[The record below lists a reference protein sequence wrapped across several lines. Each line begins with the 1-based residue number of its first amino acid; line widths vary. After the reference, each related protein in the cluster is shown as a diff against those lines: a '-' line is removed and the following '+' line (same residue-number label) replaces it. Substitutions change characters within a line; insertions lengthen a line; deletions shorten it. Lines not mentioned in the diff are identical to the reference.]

1 MDDSEVVSDPDL
13 PRAVKLAWGLE
24 KAGARGPK
32 RGLSLERIVDA
43 AVELA
48 EEDGVGALSMA
59 RVAKRLGFTTMSLYR
74 YVASKDEL
82 IDLISDR
89 VIGPPPVFPDGLSWR
104 DGLRY
109 WARAE
114 YDQLMRHRWWLQLAV
129 GASPP
134 TGPNNIAWLDAGLGT
149 LADTPLPPALR
160 FQVVLNTSLYVIGR
174 ARFAAD
180 FLGAADSDTAAAR
193 SAAEYDYGAVIGKLV
208 AGGAFPHLAATLAD
222 GAFTTE
228 PGVEWSDA
236 DFLFALDLFLDGVTK
251 LVDGLS

>member
-1 MDDSEVVSDPDL
+1 MEDSERVSDPDL
-13 PRAVKLAWGLE
+13 PRAVRLAWGME
-24 KAGARGPK
+24 KPGARGPR

-43 AVELA
+43 AVEVA
-48 EEDGVGALSMA
+48 EEEGVGALSMA

-89 VIGPPPVFPDGLSWR
+89 VIGPPPVIPDGSSWR
-104 DGLRY
+104 TGLRH

-114 YDQLMRHRWWLQLAV
+114 YEQLMRHRWWLQLAV
-129 GASPP
+129 GSSPP

-149 LADTPLPPALR
+149 LAHTPLSPARR

-180 FLGAADSDTAAAR
+180 LVTSAGTDAGVAPDAAG
-193 SAAEYDYGAVIGKLV
+193 YDYAAVIGRLV
-208 AGGAFPHLAATLAD
+208 AGGGFPHLAATLAD
-222 GAFTTE
+222 GAFDAE

-236 DFLFALDLFLDGVTK
+236 DFLFALDVFLDGVEK
-251 LVDGLS
+251 LVERSS